1 MAPRPNWKG
10 YLKLSLVSC
19 AVALYPATSERERVS
34 FNQLNKNTGNRI
46 RYKKVDAETQEE
58 VGNEDII
65 KGYQVDKDVYVTV
78 EDAEI
83 EALQVEATHTI
94 EIDSFVPFTQIDA
107 RYFDAPYY
115 IIPNDK
121 VGQDAFA
128 VIREAM
134 RARKVVGIGRV
145 VIAKRERPII
155 LEPSGKGLRGMT
167 LRYPYEVRD
176 EKEYFGEI
184 ADVKVAPDMLKLAE
198 HIVDTK
204 AGDFEPTAFV
214 DHYEEAVVDLLK
226 SKQAGRAVPKGRAA
240 APPSNVINLMDAL
253 KRSISSEKEA
263 AKDTAKA
270 QKSKTK
276 KADDLR
282 KQPQFKFPIEGG
294 GPAKQGKAAA
304 KAGAQAKPAPA
315 AKSKRKS
322 A

>member
-19 AVALYPATSERERVS
+19 AIALYPATSDRERVS

-58 VGNEDII
+58 VASDDIV
-65 KGYQVDKDVYVTV
+65 KGYQVDKDVFVTV
-78 EDAEI
+78 DDEEI
-83 EALQVEATHTI
+83 EALKVEASHTI
-94 EIDSFVPFTQIDA
+94 EIDSFVPLAQIDA

-115 IIPNDK
+115 IVPNDK

-134 RARKVVGIGRV
+134 RGKKMVGIGRV
-145 VIAKRERPII
+145 VISKRERPII
-155 LEPSGKGLRGMT
+155 LEPMGKGLRGMT

-176 EKEYFGEI
+176 EKEYFSEI
-184 ADVKVAPDMLKLAE
+184 PDVKVSSDMRELAE
-198 HIVDTK
+198 HIVETK
-204 AGDFEPTAFV
+204 SGAFDPAGFV

-226 SKQAGRAVPKGRAA
+226 SKQAGRAVPKTRAA
-240 APPSNVINLMDAL
+240 EPPSNVVNLMEAL
-253 KRSISSEKEA
+253 KRSISSEKGA
-263 AKDTAKA
+263 AKS
-270 QKSKTK
+270 QKTSAK

-282 KQPQFKFPIEGG
+282 KQPQFKLPIEGG
-294 GPAKQGKAAA
+294 QKKQGKAAE
-304 KAGAQAKPAPA
+304 KPVAKPISATKP
-315 AKSKRKS
+315 KRKT

>member
-19 AVALYPATSERERVS
+19 AISLYPATSERERVS

-46 RYKKVDAETQEE
+46 RYKKVDAATDEE
-58 VGNEDII
+58 VTSGDIV

-78 EDAEI
+78 EDEEI
-83 EALQVEATHTI
+83 DALQVESTRTI
-94 EIDSFVPFTQIDA
+94 EIDSFVPLAQIDA

-115 IIPNDK
+115 IVPNDK

-134 RARKVVGIGRV
+134 RAKKMVGIGRV
-145 VIAKRERPII
+145 VISKRERPII
-155 LEPSGKGLRGMT
+155 LESMGKGLRGMT

-184 ADVKVAPDMLKLAE
+184 ADVKIPSDMLKLAE

-204 AGDFEPTAFV
+204 SGAFDPAAFV
-214 DHYEEAVVDLLK
+214 DRYEEAVVDLLK
-226 SKQAGRAVPKGRAA
+226 SKQAGRPVSKTRAA
-240 APPSNVINLMDAL
+240 EPPSNVVNLMDAL
-253 KRSISSEKEA
+253 KRSISSGKGD
-263 AKDTAKA
+263 AKSQTT
-270 QKSKTK
+270 KSK

-294 GPAKQGKAAA
+294 QAKQGKPA
-304 KAGAQAKPAPA
+304 AKPAS
-315 AKSKRKS
+315 AKSAPATKPKRKS

>member
-58 VGNEDII
+58 VTSDDIV

-78 EDAEI
+78 EDSEI
-83 EALQVEATHTI
+83 EAIQVEATHTI
-94 EIDSFVPFTQIDA
+94 EIDSFVPFAQIDA
-107 RYFDAPYY
+107 RYFDSPYY

-128 VIREAM
+128 VMREAM
-134 RARKVVGIGRV
+134 RAKKVVGIGRV
-145 VIAKRERPII
+145 VISKRERPII
-155 LEPSGKGLRGMT
+155 LEPSGKGMRGMT

-176 EKEYFGEI
+176 EKEYFSEI
-184 ADVKVAPDMLKLAE
+184 ADVKIASDMLKLAE

-204 AGDFEPTAFV
+204 SGDFDPTAFV

-226 SKQAGRAVPKGRAA
+226 SKQAGRAVPKARAA
-240 APPSNVINLMDAL
+240 EAPSNVVSLMDAL
-253 KRSISSEKEA
+253 KRSISSEKDA
-263 AKDTAKA
+263 AKTQKGKA
-270 QKSKTK
+270 K

-294 GPAKQGKAAA
+294 QTKQGKPAA
-304 KAGAQAKPAPA
+304 KSAPQQKPAST